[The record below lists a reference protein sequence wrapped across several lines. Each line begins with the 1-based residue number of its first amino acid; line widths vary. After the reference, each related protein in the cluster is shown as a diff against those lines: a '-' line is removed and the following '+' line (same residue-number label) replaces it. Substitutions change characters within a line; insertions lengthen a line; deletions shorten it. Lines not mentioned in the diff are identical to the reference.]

1 MNRIV
6 LLMIIIAVAVSSFAQ
21 NIPQTVNF
29 SAIIRD
35 TDNALLVNTPVNVK
49 ISILSGG
56 QYGTVVY
63 CAEHSAVTDA
73 NGFVSIQLNRGEYTC
88 GCNSAL
94 NVPFYGIPWHL
105 GNIWMRV
112 EYRTDGDYV
121 NLGTKEIASNY
132 YALVSR
138 KAEKL
143 SNINFYVANAHD
155 GEVLVYRDDMG
166 YFIPMTLDSSY
177 YTELPAPLMS
187 DVIRSGNSADGRRIS
202 GLANPV
208 DSSDAATKS
217 YIDSLVSVI
226 DATAEHLFDP
236 PVIVAPEV
244 VTSSYRNLTSN
255 RVTLY
260 GSVYYNGGEP
270 ATCGFVYGVDEHNMS
285 DSVVADGD
293 VGGYSYEVS
302 GLLPSTQYYFKAFA
316 ANSVATTYGAV
327 GSFKTAVEAG
337 SCITGTF
344 TDSRDGNVYATVTI
358 GEQTW
363 MAENLRYKGS
373 IPFADEYQ
381 PYVVPTDQYV
391 VYPNNDSSNIAVY
404 GYLYSE
410 TAALNGTATSS
421 QIPSGL
427 QGACPYGWH
436 LPSEGEWQQLIDMYD
451 RTIASQ
457 QLAGS
462 PELWTRASSVYVQ
475 NANFGA
481 SCFNAVPAGIYYCQ
495 GNVDERYPA
504 FGLSGS
510 YWTSTLDDEPFELK
524 YVNIAYTQYGLVVD
538 HVFSPYYAYSVRCV
552 RDN

>member
-1 MNRIV
+1 M
-6 LLMIIIAVAVSSFAQ
+6 
-21 NIPQTVNF
+21 
-29 SAIIRD
+29 
-35 TDNALLVNTPVNVK
+35 
-49 ISILSGG
+49 
-56 QYGTVVY
+56 
-63 CAEHSAVTDA
+63 
-73 NGFVSIQLNRGEYTC
+73 
-88 GCNSAL
+88 
-94 NVPFYGIPWHL
+94 
-105 GNIWMRV
+105 
-112 EYRTDGDYV
+112 
-121 NLGTKEIASNY
+121 
-132 YALVSR
+132 
-138 KAEKL
+138 
-143 SNINFYVANAHD
+143 
-155 GEVLVYRDDMG
+155 
-166 YFIPMTLDSSY
+166 
-177 YTELPAPLMS
+177 
-187 DVIRSGNSADGRRIS
+187 
-202 GLANPV
+202 
-208 DSSDAATKS
+208 
-217 YIDSLVSVI
+217 
-226 DATAEHLFDP
+226 
-236 PVIVAPEV
+236 
-244 VTSSYRNLTSN
+244 
-255 RVTLY
+255 
-260 GSVYYNGGEP
+260 
-270 ATCGFVYGVDEHNMS
+270 
-285 DSVVADGD
+285 
-293 VGGYSYEVS
+293 
-302 GLLPSTQYYFKAFA
+302 
-316 ANSVATTYGAV
+316 
-327 GSFKTAVEAG
+327 
-337 SCITGTF
+337 
-344 TDSRDGNVYATVTI
+344 
-358 GEQTW
+358 
-363 MAENLRYKGS
+363 RYKGS